1 MLITKDRLAVG
12 AATVV
17 GAVVGF
23 FAGQER
29 PIYEFWSA
37 GAEAAELVAHALV
50 DLLWRLF
57 LVVLVIDIGLTLTYR
72 WSAGMTRPMLCLF
85 TTEIFYHYTRA
96 VYAVVDLALGYWF
109 PEHQELVLSP
119 ALRSARG

>member
-1 MLITKDRLAVG
+1 MITKDRLSVGVAV
-12 AATVV
+12 VV

-29 PIYEFWSA
+29 PLLGSA
-37 GAEAAELVAHALV
+37 AAEDVMAAAELGVFALV

-85 TTEIFYHYTRA
+85 STEIFYHYTRA
-96 VYAVVDLALGYWF
+96 MYVIVDATLGYWF
-109 PEHQELVLSP
+109 PEHQKQE
-119 ALRSARG
+119 AF